1 MTRED
6 RERLDRLERRIYGG
20 AEIEDLRETDIAIYG
35 LEAVKEIYR
44 TEGRE
49 SLQGLLNS
57 SELRPDEI
65 EMIADF
71 LRLHK

>member
-1 MTRED
+1 MRENG
-6 RERLDRLERRIYGG
+6 RRLDRLERRIYGG
-20 AEIEDLRETDIAIYG
+20 AEIEDLRETNIAIYG
-35 LEAVKEIYR
+35 LEAVEEIYN

-49 SLQGLLNS
+49 SLQELLNS

-71 LRLHK
+71 LRRHK